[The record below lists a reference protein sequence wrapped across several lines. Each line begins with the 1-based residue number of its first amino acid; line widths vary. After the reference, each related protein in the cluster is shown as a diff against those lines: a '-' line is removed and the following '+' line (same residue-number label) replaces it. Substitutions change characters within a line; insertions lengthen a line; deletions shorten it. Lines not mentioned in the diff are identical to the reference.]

1 MTLKAAKSIYLAT
14 IVAILIALSGEL
26 LWLCTACLPG
36 DTEFVMYLARPAAWL
51 VLVLGGLFVWG
62 GRSFEGSNRSFYLT
76 RHALY
81 YLGLCLIL
89 VAASIL
95 TSSAVERGKLYV
107 VLVLGNSA
115 LLVLSIFT
123 FWRASRLTDDV

>member
-14 IVAILIALSGEL
+14 TAAILVALSGEL
-26 LWLCTACLPG
+26 LWLCTTCLSG
-36 DTEFVMYLARPAAWL
+36 DTGFVMSLARPAAWL

-62 GRSFEGSNRSFYLT
+62 GRSFEGNNRSLYLT
-76 RHALY
+76 RRALY

-89 VAASIL
+89 VAAAIL

-115 LLVLSIFT
+115 LFVLSILT
-123 FWRASRLTDDV
+123 FWRASRLADDV